1 MTLDK
6 KILSKPRCDNCGA
19 RIFRTRGIPAL
30 YNLGKVPSYC
40 PRCGA
45 QISVDKKNHLVRN
58 EKLLWLLWCIIF
70 NTIVIVTLVIILK

>member
-6 KILSKPRCDNCGA
+6 KTLRKPKCDNCGA

-40 PRCGA
+40 PRCGV
-45 QISVDKKNHLVRN
+45 QISADKKNHLARS
-58 EKLLWLLWCIIF
+58 EKLLWLLWCVIISI
-70 NTIVIVTLVIILK
+70 IVIVTLVILL

>member
-6 KILSKPRCDNCGA
+6 KILRKPRCDNCGA

-40 PRCGA
+40 PRCGE
-45 QISVDKKNHLVRN
+45 QISVDKKKHLVRN
-58 EKLLWLLWCIIF
+58 EKLVWSVCCVIF
-70 NTIVIVTLVIILK
+70 SIIVIVTLVIFLR